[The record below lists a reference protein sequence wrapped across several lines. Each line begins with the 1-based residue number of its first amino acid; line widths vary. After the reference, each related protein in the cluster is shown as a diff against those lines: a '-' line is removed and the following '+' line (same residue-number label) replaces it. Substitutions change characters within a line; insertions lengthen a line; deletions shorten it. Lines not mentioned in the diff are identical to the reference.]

1 MEICSVDQTG
11 CEDPD
16 VDTDMTARMLHSMEQ
31 ELRLVANT
39 QCIPIQAL
47 GLESDNS
54 GWENQ
59 DENHYFTWSGAS
71 KERNQEE
78 EIAERD
84 RQSALSH
91 LLIETSKTDT
101 HLV

>member
-31 ELRLVANT
+31 ELGLVANT
-39 QCIPIQAL
+39 QCISIQAL
-47 GLESDNS
+47 GLESDDS
-54 GWENQ
+54 GWEKQ

-91 LLIETSKTDT
+91 FLIETSKTDT